1 MRCNTCLHFYPQIQ
15 QKEVRVATTLLNSI
29 CVAVPVLATP
39 TSDYGVFLCI
49 PKEGAKMQH
58 YNAWT
63 SYNSNFNI
71 QRNTTIDHKIY
82 SKISK
87 MNVIYQVIW
96 IM

>member
-87 MNVIYQVIW
+87 VNFIYQVIW
-96 IM
+96 LM